1 MTLNNLLLHL
11 RKHIG
16 KEYLGVAQDVFRI
29 SWQDLEIKQRN
40 VREITLKYRMSSR
53 SWLVE
58 VGFIIFIISSYV
70 YFLYH
75 DAINSGIQ
83 NLYKFGAS
91 AITVSIVV
99 TGVYYLYKNPDQIP
113 SLLTKF
119 LKKKA

>member
-1 MTLNNLLLHL
+1 
-11 RKHIG
+11 
-16 KEYLGVAQDVFRI
+16 
-29 SWQDLEIKQRN
+29 
-40 VREITLKYRMSSR
+40 MSSR

-83 NLYKFGAS
+83 NVYKFGAS
-91 AITVSIVV
+91 AITISIVA
-99 TGVYYLYKNPDQIP
+99 TGVYYLYKNPDQVP
-113 SLLTKF
+113 ALLTKF

>member
-1 MTLNNLLLHL
+1 
-11 RKHIG
+11 
-16 KEYLGVAQDVFRI
+16 
-29 SWQDLEIKQRN
+29 
-40 VREITLKYRMSSR
+40 MSQR

-75 DAINSGIQ
+75 DAINSGLQ
-83 NLYKFGAS
+83 NVYKFGAS
-91 AITVSIVV
+91 AITVIVV
-99 TGVYYLYKNPDQIP
+99 ATGVYYLYKNPDQVP

>member
-1 MTLNNLLLHL
+1 
-11 RKHIG
+11 
-16 KEYLGVAQDVFRI
+16 
-29 SWQDLEIKQRN
+29 
-40 VREITLKYRMSSR
+40 MSSR

-83 NLYKFGAS
+83 NLYKFGAA
-91 AITVSIVV
+91 AITVSIVA
-99 TGVYYLYKNPDQIP
+99 TGVYYLYKNPDQVP
-113 SLLTKF
+113 GLLTKF

>member
-1 MTLNNLLLHL
+1 
-11 RKHIG
+11 
-16 KEYLGVAQDVFRI
+16 
-29 SWQDLEIKQRN
+29 
-40 VREITLKYRMSSR
+40 MSSR

>member
-1 MTLNNLLLHL
+1 
-11 RKHIG
+11 
-16 KEYLGVAQDVFRI
+16 
-29 SWQDLEIKQRN
+29 
-40 VREITLKYRMSSR
+40 MSSR

-91 AITVSIVV
+91 AITVSIVA
-99 TGVYYLYKNPDQIP
+99 TGVYYLYKNPDQVP
-113 SLLTKF
+113 TLLTKF

>member
-1 MTLNNLLLHL
+1 
-11 RKHIG
+11 
-16 KEYLGVAQDVFRI
+16 
-29 SWQDLEIKQRN
+29 
-40 VREITLKYRMSSR
+40 MSSR

-75 DAINSGIQ
+75 AINSGLQ
-83 NLYKFGAS
+83 NVYKFGAS
-91 AITVSIVV
+91 AITVVV
-99 TGVYYLYKNPDQIP
+99 VATGVYYLYKNPEQVP

>member
-1 MTLNNLLLHL
+1 
-11 RKHIG
+11 
-16 KEYLGVAQDVFRI
+16 
-29 SWQDLEIKQRN
+29 
-40 VREITLKYRMSSR
+40 MSPR

-83 NLYKFGAS
+83 NLYKFGAA
-91 AITVSIVV
+91 AITVSIVA
-99 TGVYYLYKNPDQIP
+99 TGVYYLYKNPDQVP
-113 SLLTKF
+113 GLLTKF

>member
-1 MTLNNLLLHL
+1 
-11 RKHIG
+11 
-16 KEYLGVAQDVFRI
+16 
-29 SWQDLEIKQRN
+29 
-40 VREITLKYRMSSR
+40 MSSR

-91 AITVSIVV
+91 AITISIVA
-99 TGVYYLYKNPDQIP
+99 TGVYYLYKNPDQVP
-113 SLLTKF
+113 GLLTKF